1 VSEDAIAPAW
11 LVTSSGWLKDAT
23 ASYSDEEMRAALGI
37 QNYASA
43 FVTSKEIAKSI
54 FGSRSET
61 I

>member
-1 VSEDAIAPAW
+1 MAGYQFGMV
-11 LVTSSGWLKDAT
+11 KDAT